1 MRDKDAK
8 AGGVH
13 RRPVTHSWSA
23 QALQLRLTKEETN
36 SGANGPNGKDPNPR
50 QAQLSRRTSAGEF
63 HDHETVETGTLS
75 SGKTKMKADHKT
87 VETGTLSSGKTK
99 MKADHETI
107 ETGTLSSGKTKMK
120 ADHET
125 VETASRKDKMKAVE
139 TGKYQ
144 AYSCEETQ
152 NDNPIR
158 STTQEAL
165 KKLITLFDPPFWIS
179 LHSKKVDPIRWSVYT
194 KGEYYETGLTNQFK
208 QLLAGKSTSLVIDI
222 GMNIGWYT
230 LLAASL
236 GHNVVAFEPNT
247 MHHTK
252 VCQSL
257 KANGWTHDKVKVF
270 PYGLAQKEKVLGFFT
285 NDNNPDT
292 GSFMPRT
299 EEKRPLQLPVITLDG
314 FAEDSG
320 WFAGNAPDIS
330 IMKIDIEGYEPEAIR
345 GASRLLKMKRIRNI
359 FAEWSP
365 RADKRMQG
373 RYRSMVSL
381 LLNSGYSLHSTSNGR
396 GIQDDALL
404 KQLSASQKSTKSQ
417 HVAEMT
423 TLLNSKRKPINLWW
437 RLNKRN
443 KK

>member
-1 MRDKDAK
+1 VQHSAGNYCSGMRKRVAFT
-8 AGGVH
+8 AALLL
-13 RRPVTHSWSA
+13 SA
-23 QALQLRLTKEETN
+23 ILLIAVRLSRSSSQQPKALQF
-36 SGANGPNGKDPNPR
+36 
-50 QAQLSRRTSAGEF
+50 SRRTPAGKF
-63 HDHETVETGTLS
+63 HEL
-75 SGKTKMKADHKT
+75 HK
-87 VETGTLSSGKTK
+87 
-99 MKADHETI
+99 TI
-107 ETGTLSSGKTKMK
+107 ETGTSNKGTTKTK
-120 ADHET
+120 
-125 VETASRKDKMKAVE
+125 AVK

-144 AYSCEETQ
+144 AVSCEETQ
-152 NDNPIR
+152 NGDV
-158 STTQEAL
+158 AL
-165 KKLITLFDPPFWIS
+165 KKLITLSDPPFWIS
-179 LHSKKVDPIRWSVYT
+179 LHSQKVDPMRWSVYT

-208 QLLAGKSTSLVIDI
+208 HLLAGKPTSLVIDI

-236 GHNVVAFEPNT
+236 GHSVVAFEPNT

-257 KANGWTHDKVKVF
+257 QTNGWSHDKVKIF
-270 PYGLAQKEKVLGFFT
+270 PYGLAQKEQVLGFYTSDT
-285 NDNNPDT
+285 NPGT

-299 EEKRPLQLPVITLDG
+299 EEKRPLRLPAITLDG
-314 FAEDSG
+314 FAENSG
-320 WFAGNAPDIS
+320 WFAGNAPVIS

-365 RADKRMQG
+365 RAHKFMQG
-373 RYRSMVSL
+373 RYTSMVSL

-404 KQLSASQKSTKSQ
+404 KQLSAPQNSTQSQ

-423 TLLNSKRKPINLWW
+423 RLLNSKRHPINLWW
-437 RLNKRN
+437 RLNRKN